1 MKEYKRSERV
11 SDLIYREVSNIL
23 LRDIKDPRVEM
34 VTITGTKVSDDLH
47 HAIVFY
53 SVIGDEKR
61 WSEVGQ
67 GLKSSK
73 GYVKRELGKRLKMRY
88 LPDIKFVE
96 DRTMEKG
103 DRIDRM
109 LSELSNDG

>member
-11 SDLIYREVSNIL
+11 SDLVCREVSNIL

-34 VTITGTKVSDDLH
+34 VTITGTRVSDDLR
-47 HAIVFY
+47 HAVVFY

-61 WSEVGQ
+61 WAEVGK
-67 GLKSSK
+67 GLKSTK
-73 GYVKRELGKRLKMRY
+73 GYVKRELGKRLKMKY
-88 LPDIKFVE
+88 LPDLKFVE

-103 DRIDRM
+103 EKIDRL
-109 LSELSNDG
+109 LSGLVDNG